1 MRTGVVQSP
10 LHTGHCPPWLFE
22 RMRQLSAAIIEAIV
36 HAFGPQEVLA
46 RLADP
51 IWFQAF
57 GNVLG
62 FDWHSSGLTTVV
74 CGAIKEGLAERQG
87 DLGIFVAGGKGR
99 VSRKTTQEIEAA
111 AERFGLGVDVAGLQY
126 ASRMAAKVDNNAL
139 QDGFQLYHHMFV
151 FTADGTWCVIQQG
164 MDESSRYA
172 RRYHWLSKGLEDFVI
187 EPHSG
192 ILGDTSRDVLNLV
205 ARESEAVR
213 QASTELVT
221 DPKEVLRVLRE
232 IHAGRYTKQLT
243 LPPGH
248 AVPNADRLDKILYKI
263 YDVRPET
270 YRDLVGMAGV
280 GASTLRA
287 LAMVAEV
294 VYGAKPSR
302 EDPVRYSFAHGGKD
316 GHPRPVNRRDYDTSI
331 RVLQQAIEQ
340 ARLGNREKLET
351 LQRLAK
357 WEERIGVA
365 YQSG

>member
-1 MRTGVVQSP
+1 MRTGVAQSP
-10 LHTGHCPPWLFE
+10 LHTGHCPPWLFD
-22 RMRQLSAAIIEAIV
+22 RMRRLSAAIIEAIV
-36 HAFGPQEVLA
+36 ADFGPHEVLA

-51 IWFQAF
+51 VWFQAF

-74 CGAIKEGLAERQG
+74 CGALKEGLAERQG
-87 DLGIFVAGGKGR
+87 ELGISVAGGKGR
-99 VSRKTTQEIEAA
+99 ASRKTPAEIETA
-111 AERFGLGVDVAGLQY
+111 AERHGLAVDVEGLQY

-139 QDGFQLYHHMFV
+139 QDGFQLYHHVFV

-164 MDESSRYA
+164 MDETSRYA
-172 RRYHWLSKGLEDFVI
+172 RRYHWLSRGVEDFVL

-192 ILGDTSRDVLNLV
+192 ILGDRRQHVLNLV
-205 ARESEAVR
+205 ARESDAVR

-221 DPKEVLRVLRE
+221 DPKEVLRVIRE
-232 IHAGRYTKQLT
+232 IHAGRYAKTLH

-263 YDVRPET
+263 YDVHPET
-270 YRDLVGMAGV
+270 YRDLVGMQGV

-302 EDPVRYSFAHGGKD
+302 EDPVGYSFAHGGKD
-316 GHPRPVNRRDYDTSI
+316 GHPRPVNRVDYDTSI
-331 RVLQQAIEQ
+331 QVLQQAIEQ
-340 ARLGNREKLET
+340 ARLGNRDKLDS
-351 LQRLAK
+351 LRRLAL
-357 WEERIGVA
+357 WRERGRA
-365 YQSG
+365 TP